1 MPVTTREIDLDASE
15 ILPPCP
21 ESVAMVP
28 LMSSSM
34 MTLTLF
40 KEMLEHGHDMMS
52 AAERVAVL
60 ERGADV
66 GDKNAEMLLV

>member
-1 MPVTTREIDLDASE
+1 
-15 ILPPCP
+15 
-21 ESVAMVP
+21 
-28 LMSSSM
+28 MSSSM